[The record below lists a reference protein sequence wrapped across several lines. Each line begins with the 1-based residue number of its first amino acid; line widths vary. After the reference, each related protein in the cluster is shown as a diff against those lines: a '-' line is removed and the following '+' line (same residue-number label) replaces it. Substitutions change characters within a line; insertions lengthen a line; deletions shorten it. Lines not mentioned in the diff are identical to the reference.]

1 MLNICE
7 SCGQHSSQTVY
18 EFSTQFELCPRCLYD
33 LLSQPSIR
41 PQNDLQAPQNSHRVA

>member
-18 EFSTQFELCPRCLYD
+18 ELNTQFELCPRCHYD
-33 LLSQPSIR
+33 LLIQLAIRHEKEFHDHRPS
-41 PQNDLQAPQNSHRVA
+41 PLAA